1 MKKVIS
7 YLLLVITV
15 MTCTVPYLIKS
26 TEYVSAASSAWKS
39 GTVITSAKG
48 KDYTSNEALA
58 GKLDNIFAGHISI
71 YTDSACKNEKVAAL
85 GTYSV
90 VPENKFYIGTSYYTG
105 ESCYAYAN
113 GVYYTLFNE
122 IAGHHGSSSVE
133 IGISTI
139 SESAFNAG
147 GVNNAP
153 GAYIVMG
160 THKQILLGY
169 NSDSIT
175 IVDGNNDANGYVC
188 IRKFTWSDYES
199 LTRHYAGNSNIT
211 VIQRKD
217 YWSIYPIDTEPPVFS
232 SSVNAASL
240 MCMEDGEDGFTINF
254 DVTDNYG
261 VTTCYA
267 NIWEYGQT
275 ENDAKKIDLSP
286 DSNGH
291 VNAAISTSLFDG
303 FKGIYNV
310 KIYAF
315 DAVGNCAVGELNPET
330 PINLYE
336 SNPRGKIVGT
346 YSVVKDNVPVREA
359 PYSKVNGKDTK
370 VASISKDT
378 KVAIIGIYVND
389 FENDWYQLDN
399 GNWIYSENLK
409 KVSAWNRYI
418 ERLNQ
423 IAQKGMYQFFWGQPI
438 YSSNTSH
445 GGGAAAFSADNGLV
459 KAGQD
464 YIYAAI
470 DLITSS
476 YRASN
481 GSTGNSFVIEFNA
494 NGGSCYTRSKT
505 VSEGAS
511 YGWLP
516 TPSRYGYTFDG
527 WFTDATAGEHVTE
540 STVAISGGVL
550 YAHWTRIILA
560 SGQCGDNLKYTLY
573 GDGELCITGSG
584 EMSSHP
590 WTSNYAGRIADVNLP
605 DGLTNICNNA
615 FYQCTGIVAIEIPDT
630 VTEIGSSAF
639 DGCLNL
645 TTVSGMKNV
654 TNIESYA
661 FYDCSKLENIVLPET
676 LNSLG
681 DAAFRN
687 CVSLTKIKIPKALNS
702 CGSNIFVGCNNL
714 KTVEFEKGTTKIPNW
729 LFGGYV
735 SNESNYYVG
744 LEKVDIPDTVT
755 SIGNDA
761 FRSCINLTT
770 VTGMKNVT
778 QIGDDAFYGC
788 SKLENIVL
796 PEALSKLGGFV
807 FGDCSKLAIINL
819 PKSLTTI
826 GGDAFRNCVSL
837 TKIKIPKA
845 LNSCGSNIFVGCNN
859 LKTVEFEKG
868 TTKIPNWLFGGYVS
882 NESNYYVGLEKVD
895 IPDTVTSIGNDA
907 FRSCINLT
915 TVTGMKNVTQIGDDA
930 FYGCS
935 KLENIVLPEALSKLG
950 GFVFGD
956 CSKLAIINLPKSL
969 TTIGG
974 DAFRNCVSL
983 TKIKI
988 PKALNSC
995 GSNIFV
1001 GCNNLKTVEF
1011 EKGTTKIPNWL
1022 FGGYVSNESN
1032 YYVGLEKVDI
1042 PDTVTSIGN
1051 DAFRSCIN
1059 LTTVT
1064 GMKNVTQIENDAF
1077 YGCSKL
1083 KNIELPLCLS
1093 NLGTNVFSY
1102 CTSLKSVTIPEGLTN
1117 IPSEMFM
1124 NCRSLTDIALPTT
1137 MKVIRSSA
1145 FEGSGLTNI
1154 TLPYGCTEVQASAFK
1169 NSVGLISANIPDSV
1183 TSLGSSI
1190 FEGCSSLTDVNL
1202 GRNISSIPQNA
1213 FENCESLEKLV
1224 VPYYTTE
1231 IGNNAFTNDTAFT
1244 EITIP
1249 RNVTSISSTAFSYPD
1264 KLTIYG
1270 VPGTYAE
1277 TYAGNNGIKF
1287 VGRESNAK
1295 EVKLNTSQ
1303 ITINKED
1310 SYQLNMTVTPADY
1323 TDQIIW
1329 KSSDTSVAT
1338 VSEKGL
1344 VKGIKGGTT
1353 TIKLTVGN
1361 VSTSC
1366 SVTVLQPVT
1375 SIYIDSNPTLGALET
1390 YQLSASVYPSD
1401 ANNKTLI
1408 WTSSDTAVAT
1418 VSNTGLVT
1426 AIGKGTATIT
1436 ATATDGSEVY
1446 DTCIVTV
1453 KNNLIICSE
1462 VDSME
1467 SEHNYFDNC
1476 SDIWQYTSE
1485 GAKALDIT
1493 FDSRTYTESGFD
1505 YIYIMDKDNTVV
1517 GEYTGNELAS
1527 HTVRVNGDTVKI
1539 KLVSDGSGTEWGF
1552 KVTKIAP
1559 VTSVHEMEF
1568 ISTKEATCT
1577 DEGHN
1582 AYYHCKDCGKLFKDE
1597 NGTIETT
1604 QQEVTIPALGHD
1616 WVYSQTVEPTYTDE
1630 GYTLYICSRCDE
1642 TKKSDYTDKLIL
1654 KYPELT
1660 SASNTTSGIQL
1671 KWSKVTDATGYIL
1684 YRKTGN
1690 GSWSRIADI
1699 KNGSTVS
1706 YIDKTAKSGTTYT
1719 YTIRAYSGKYMSDWK
1734 TTKTIKRLDDP
1745 TVSATSNIT
1754 AGVQVKWSKVTGA
1767 TGYIVYRKNGSGSW
1781 SRVADIKSGSTV
1793 SYTDKTAKSGTTYTY
1808 TVRAYSGST
1817 IGDWS
1822 STKTVKRLADPTVSS
1837 ASNITAGVQV
1847 KWAKTAG
1854 ATGYIVYRKTGT
1866 GSWSR
1871 IATIKSG
1878 STTSYTDKSAKSGT
1892 NYSYTVRAY
1901 NGSTMSDWHNS
1912 KAVKRLSNPAVTSA
1926 SKTSNGINV
1935 KWSKVTGATGY
1946 VVYRKTAKGSWSRI
1960 ANIKSGSTTRYTDTK
1975 ASRGVTY
1982 TYTVRA
1988 YNGSTM
1994 SSFNSTKSAKR

>member
-26 TEYVSAASSAWKS
+26 TEHVSAASSAWKS

-199 LTRHYAGNSNIT
+199 LTRHYAGSSNIT

-240 MCMEDGEDGFTINF
+240 MCMEDGEDGFTISF

-336 SNPRGKIVGT
+336 SNPQGKIVGT
-346 YSVVKDNVPVREA
+346 YSAVKDNVPVREA

-445 GGGAAAFSADNGLV
+445 GGGAAAFSAANGLV

-494 NGGSCYTRSKT
+494 NGGSCYTRSKI

-540 STVAISGGVL
+540 STVAISGSVL

-645 TTVSGMKNV
+645 TVVSGMKNVTKIESSAFYGCKKLSNIELPLSLTELGYGVFRCCTSLTKIKIPKSLSSCGEGIFRDCTNIKEVEFETGITKIPYNLFDQYSDSSFGLETIEIPDTVTEIGSSAFYGCLNLTTVSGMKNV
-654 TNIESYA
+654 TKIESSAFYGCKKLSNIE
-661 FYDCSKLENIVLPET
+661 LP
-676 LNSLG
+676 LSLTELG
-681 DAAFRN
+681 YGVFR
-687 CVSLTKIKIPKALNS
+687 CCTSLTKIKIPKSLSS
-702 CGSNIFVGCNNL
+702 CGEGIFRDCTNI
-714 KTVEFEKGTTKIPNW
+714 KEVEFETGITKIPYN
-729 LFGGYV
+729 LFDQY
-735 SNESNYYVG
+735 SDSSFG
-744 LEKVDIPDTVT
+744 LETIEIPDTVT
-755 SIGNDA
+755 EIGSSA
-761 FRSCINLTT
+761 FYGCLNLTT
-770 VTGMKNVT
+770 VSGMKNVT
-778 QIGDDAFYGC
+778 KIESSAFYGC
-788 SKLENIVL
+788 KKL
-796 PEALSKLGGFV
+796 S
-807 FGDCSKLAIINL
+807 
-819 PKSLTTI
+819 
-826 GGDAFRNCVSL
+826 
-837 TKIKIPKA
+837 
-845 LNSCGSNIFVGCNN
+845 
-859 LKTVEFEKG
+859 
-868 TTKIPNWLFGGYVS
+868 
-882 NESNYYVGLEKVD
+882 
-895 IPDTVTSIGNDA
+895 
-907 FRSCINLT
+907 
-915 TVTGMKNVTQIGDDA
+915 
-930 FYGCS
+930 
-935 KLENIVLPEALSKLG
+935 
-950 GFVFGD
+950 
-956 CSKLAIINLPKSL
+956 
-969 TTIGG
+969 
-974 DAFRNCVSL
+974 
-983 TKIKI
+983 
-988 PKALNSC
+988 
-995 GSNIFV
+995 
-1001 GCNNLKTVEF
+1001 
-1011 EKGTTKIPNWL
+1011 
-1022 FGGYVSNESN
+1022 
-1032 YYVGLEKVDI
+1032 
-1042 PDTVTSIGN
+1042 
-1051 DAFRSCIN
+1051 
-1059 LTTVT
+1059 
-1064 GMKNVTQIENDAF
+1064 
-1077 YGCSKL
+1077 
-1083 KNIELPLCLS
+1083 NIELPLSLTE
-1093 NLGTNVFSY
+1093 LGNGVFSY
-1102 CTSLKSVTIPEGLTN
+1102 CTSLETTSVPSSLNTWGYGIYRGCTSLKSVTIPEGFMN

-1124 NCRSLTDIALPTT
+1124 NCSSLTDIALPTT

-1213 FENCESLEKLV
+1213 FKNCESLKKLV

-1231 IGNNAFTNDTAFT
+1231 IGNNAFNNDTAFT

-1338 VSEKGL
+1338 VSEKGI

-1375 SIYIDSNPTLGALET
+1375 SIYVNSNPTLGALET

-1426 AIGKGTATIT
+1426 AIGRGTATIT

-1453 KNNLIICSE
+1453 KNNLIISND

-1467 SEHNYFDNC
+1467 CEHNYFDNC

-1527 HTVRVNGDTVKI
+1527 HTVRVNGDTVRI

-1559 VTSVHEMEF
+1559 VTSIHAMEF

-1582 AYYHCKDCGKLFKDE
+1582 AYYHCKDCGKFFKDE
-1597 NGTIETT
+1597 NGTIEMT

-1616 WVYSQTVEPTYTDE
+1616 WVYSQTVEPTYTDD

-1734 TTKTIKRLDDP
+1734 TTKTIKRLADP
-1745 TVSATSNIT
+1745 TVSSASNIT

-1767 TGYIVYRKNGSGSW
+1767 TGYIVYRKTGKGSW

-1817 IGDWS
+1817 MGDWS

-1837 ASNITAGVQV
+1837 TSNITAGVQV
-1847 KWAKTAG
+1847 KWAKVTG
-1854 ATGYIVYRKTGT
+1854 ATGYIVYRKTGN

-1871 IATIKSG
+1871 LATIKSG
-1878 STTSYTDKSAKSGT
+1878 STTGYTDKSAKSGT
-1892 NYSYTVRAY
+1892 NYSYTVCAC
-1901 NGSTMSDWHNS
+1901 NGTTMSDWHNS

-1960 ANIKSGSTTRYTDTK
+1960 ANIKSGSTTSYTDTK

>member
-26 TEYVSAASSAWKS
+26 TEHVSAASSAWKS

-199 LTRHYAGNSNIT
+199 LTRHYAGSSNIT

-240 MCMEDGEDGFTINF
+240 MCMEDGEDGFTISF

-336 SNPRGKIVGT
+336 SNPQGKIVGT
-346 YSVVKDNVPVREA
+346 YSAVKDNVPVREA

-423 IAQKGMYQFFWGQPI
+423 IAQKGMYQFFWEQPI

-445 GGGAAAFSADNGLV
+445 GGGAAAFSAANGLV

-494 NGGSCYTRSKT
+494 NGGSCYTRSKI

-540 STVAISGGVL
+540 STVAISGSVL

-639 DGCLNL
+639 YGCLNL

-654 TNIESYA
+654 TKIES
-661 FYDCSKLENIVLPET
+661 S
-676 LNSLG
+676 
-681 DAAFRN
+681 
-687 CVSLTKIKIPKALNS
+687 
-702 CGSNIFVGCNNL
+702 
-714 KTVEFEKGTTKIPNW
+714 
-729 LFGGYV
+729 
-735 SNESNYYVG
+735 
-744 LEKVDIPDTVT
+744 
-755 SIGNDA
+755 
-761 FRSCINLTT
+761 
-770 VTGMKNVT
+770 
-778 QIGDDAFYGC
+778 AFYGC
-788 SKLENIVL
+788 KKL
-796 PEALSKLGGFV
+796 S
-807 FGDCSKLAIINL
+807 
-819 PKSLTTI
+819 
-826 GGDAFRNCVSL
+826 
-837 TKIKIPKA
+837 
-845 LNSCGSNIFVGCNN
+845 
-859 LKTVEFEKG
+859 
-868 TTKIPNWLFGGYVS
+868 
-882 NESNYYVGLEKVD
+882 
-895 IPDTVTSIGNDA
+895 
-907 FRSCINLT
+907 
-915 TVTGMKNVTQIGDDA
+915 
-930 FYGCS
+930 
-935 KLENIVLPEALSKLG
+935 
-950 GFVFGD
+950 
-956 CSKLAIINLPKSL
+956 
-969 TTIGG
+969 
-974 DAFRNCVSL
+974 
-983 TKIKI
+983 
-988 PKALNSC
+988 
-995 GSNIFV
+995 
-1001 GCNNLKTVEF
+1001 
-1011 EKGTTKIPNWL
+1011 
-1022 FGGYVSNESN
+1022 
-1032 YYVGLEKVDI
+1032 
-1042 PDTVTSIGN
+1042 
-1051 DAFRSCIN
+1051 
-1059 LTTVT
+1059 
-1064 GMKNVTQIENDAF
+1064 
-1077 YGCSKL
+1077 
-1083 KNIELPLCLS
+1083 NIELPLSLTE
-1093 NLGTNVFSY
+1093 LGNGVFSY
-1102 CTSLKSVTIPEGLTN
+1102 CTSLETTSVPSSLNTWGYGIYRGCTSLKSVTIPEGFMN

-1124 NCRSLTDIALPTT
+1124 NCSSLTDIALPTT

-1213 FENCESLEKLV
+1213 FKNCESLKKLV

-1231 IGNNAFTNDTAFT
+1231 IGNNAFNNDTAFT

-1338 VSEKGL
+1338 VSEKGI

-1375 SIYIDSNPTLGALET
+1375 SIYVNSNPTLGALET

-1426 AIGKGTATIT
+1426 AIGRGTATIT

-1453 KNNLIICSE
+1453 KNNLIISND

-1467 SEHNYFDNC
+1467 CEHNYFDNC

-1527 HTVRVNGDTVKI
+1527 HTVRVNGDTVRI

-1559 VTSVHEMEF
+1559 VTSIHAMEF

-1582 AYYHCKDCGKLFKDE
+1582 AYYHCKDCGKFFKDE
-1597 NGTIETT
+1597 NGTIEMT

-1616 WVYSQTVEPTYTDE
+1616 WVYSQTVEPTYTDD

-1734 TTKTIKRLDDP
+1734 TTKTIKRLADP
-1745 TVSATSNIT
+1745 TVSSASNIT

-1767 TGYIVYRKNGSGSW
+1767 TGYIVYRK
-1781 SRVADIKSGSTV
+1781 
-1793 SYTDKTAKSGTTYTY
+1793 
-1808 TVRAYSGST
+1808 
-1817 IGDWS
+1817 
-1822 STKTVKRLADPTVSS
+1822 
-1837 ASNITAGVQV
+1837 
-1847 KWAKTAG
+1847 
-1854 ATGYIVYRKTGT
+1854 TGK

-1878 STTSYTDKSAKSGT
+1878 STTGYTDKSAKSGT
-1892 NYSYTVRAY
+1892 NYSYTVRAC
-1901 NGSTMSDWHNS
+1901 NGSTMSDWHNY
-1912 KAVKRLSNPAVTSA
+1912 KTVKRLSNPAVTSA

-1960 ANIKSGSTTRYTDTK
+1960 ANIKSGSTTSYTDTK

-1982 TYTVRA
+1982 IYTVRA

-1994 SSFNSTKSAKR
+1994 SSFNSTRSAKR

>member
-48 KDYTSNEALA
+48 KDYTSNEVLA

-90 VPENKFYIGTSYYTG
+90 APKNGFYIGTSYYTG

-122 IAGHHGSSSVE
+122 IAGHHGSSSME

-175 IVDGNNDANGYVC
+175 IVDGNNDGKGYVC

-199 LTRHYAGNSNIT
+199 LTRYYAGSSNIT

-240 MCMEDGEDGFTINF
+240 MCMEDGEDGFTISF

-261 VTTCYA
+261 VTSCYA

-275 ENDAKKIDLSP
+275 ENDAKKINLSP

-310 KIYAF
+310 KIYAL

-336 SNPRGKIVGT
+336 SNPQGKIVGT
-346 YSVVKDNVPVREA
+346 YSAVKDNVPVREA

-409 KVSAWNRYI
+409 KVSTWNRYI

-540 STVAISGGVL
+540 STVAISGDVL

-605 DGLTNICNNA
+605 EGLTNICNSA

-630 VTEIGSSAF
+630 VTEIGNSAF

-645 TTVSGMKNV
+645 ATVGGMKNV
-654 TNIESYA
+654 TNIESY
-661 FYDCSKLENIVLPET
+661 
-676 LNSLG
+676 
-681 DAAFRN
+681 
-687 CVSLTKIKIPKALNS
+687 
-702 CGSNIFVGCNNL
+702 
-714 KTVEFEKGTTKIPNW
+714 
-729 LFGGYV
+729 
-735 SNESNYYVG
+735 
-744 LEKVDIPDTVT
+744 
-755 SIGNDA
+755 
-761 FRSCINLTT
+761 
-770 VTGMKNVT
+770 
-778 QIGDDAFYGC
+778 AFYGC

-796 PEALSKLGGFV
+796 PETLSSLG
-807 FGDCSKLAIINL
+807 D
-819 PKSLTTI
+819 
-826 GGDAFRNCVSL
+826 DAFRNCVSL

-845 LNSCGSNIFVGCNN
+845 LNSCGSDIFVGCNN

-868 TTKIPNWLFGGYVS
+868 TTKIPDWLFGGYVY
-882 NESNYYVGLEKVD
+882 NGSNYYYYEGLEEID
-895 IPDTVTSIGNDA
+895 IPDTVTSIGNYA

-915 TVTGMKNVTQIGDDA
+915 TVTGMKNVT
-930 FYGCS
+930 
-935 KLENIVLPEALSKLG
+935 
-950 GFVFGD
+950 
-956 CSKLAIINLPKSL
+956 
-969 TTIGG
+969 
-974 DAFRNCVSL
+974 
-983 TKIKI
+983 
-988 PKALNSC
+988 
-995 GSNIFV
+995 
-1001 GCNNLKTVEF
+1001 
-1011 EKGTTKIPNWL
+1011 
-1022 FGGYVSNESN
+1022 
-1032 YYVGLEKVDI
+1032 
-1042 PDTVTSIGN
+1042 SIGN
-1051 DAFRSCIN
+1051 S
-1059 LTTVT
+1059 
-1064 GMKNVTQIENDAF
+1064 AF

-1093 NLGTNVFSY
+1093 NLGTNAFSY
-1102 CTSLKSVTIPEGLTN
+1102 CTRLETTSVPSGLKTWGYGIYRGCTSLKSVTIPEGFTN

-1124 NCRSLTDIALPTT
+1124 NCSSLTDIALPTT

-1213 FENCESLEKLV
+1213 FKNCESLEKLV

-1231 IGNNAFTNDTAFT
+1231 IGNNAFVNDTAFT

-1303 ITINKED
+1303 ITINKEG

-1375 SIYIDSNPTLGALET
+1375 SIYINSNPTLGALET

-1453 KNNLIICSE
+1453 KNNLIICND

-1467 SEHNYFDNC
+1467 SEHNYSDDS

-1505 YIYIMDKDNTVV
+1505 YIYIMDKENTVV
-1517 GEYTGNELAS
+1517 GEYTGDELAS
-1527 HTVRVNGDTVKI
+1527 HTVRVNGDTVRI

-1568 ISTKEATCT
+1568 ISIKEATCT

-1582 AYYHCKDCGKLFKDE
+1582 AYYHCKDCGKFFKDE
-1597 NGTIETT
+1597 NGTIEMT

-1616 WVYSQTVEPTYTDE
+1616 WVYSQTVEPTYTDD

-1642 TKKSDYTDKLIL
+1642 IKKSDYTDKLVL
-1654 KYPELT
+1654 NCPELT
-1660 SASNTTSGIQL
+1660 SASNTTYGIQL
-1671 KWSKVTDATGYIL
+1671 KWSKVNDATGYIL
-1684 YRKTGN
+1684 YRKTGT

-1699 KNGSTVS
+1699 KNGSIVS

-1734 TTKTIKRLDDP
+1734 TTKTIKRLADP

-1754 AGVQVKWSKVTGA
+1754 VGVQVKWSKVTGA
-1767 TGYIVYRKNGSGSW
+1767 TGYIVYRKTGTGSW

-1817 IGDWS
+1817 MGDWS
-1822 STKTVKRLADPTVSS
+1822 STKTIKRLADPTVSS

-1854 ATGYIVYRKTGT
+1854 ATGYVVYRKTGT

-1871 IATIKSG
+1871 LATIKSG

-1892 NYSYTVRAY
+1892 NYSYTVRAC
-1901 NGSTMSDWHNS
+1901 NGSIMSDWHNS
-1912 KAVKRLSNPAVTSA
+1912 KTVKRLSNPAVTSA

-1960 ANIKSGSTTRYTDTK
+1960 ANIKSGSTTSYTDTK